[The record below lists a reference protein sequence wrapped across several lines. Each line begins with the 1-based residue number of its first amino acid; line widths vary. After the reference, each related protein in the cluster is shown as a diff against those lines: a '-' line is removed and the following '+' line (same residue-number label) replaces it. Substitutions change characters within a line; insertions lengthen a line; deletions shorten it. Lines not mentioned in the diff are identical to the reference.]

1 MNIVWIPY
9 IVAETVMSET
19 KTFLSRGAAKTFAM
33 VAMNDNK
40 ASVEEAVQSF
50 ECLEAIKQLSCSY
63 KPCKKQ

>member
-40 ASVEEAVQSF
+40 VSVEEAV
-50 ECLEAIKQLSCSY
+50 
-63 KPCKKQ
+63 